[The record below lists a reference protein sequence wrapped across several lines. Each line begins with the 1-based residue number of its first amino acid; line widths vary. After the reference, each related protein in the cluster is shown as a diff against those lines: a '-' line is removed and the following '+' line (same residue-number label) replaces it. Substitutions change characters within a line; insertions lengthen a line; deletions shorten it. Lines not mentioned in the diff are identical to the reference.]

1 MSPVSVA
8 LLLGLAPGL
17 LGGLLRRLLRDE
29 GDEDPWKY
37 QLFLILTRQDF
48 ETDEPSPDDASG
60 PDEDWSSPPPIDV
73 T

>member
-29 GDEDPWKY
+29 HEEDPWKY
-37 QLFLILTRQDF
+37 QLFLLLNRQDY
-48 ETDEPSPDDASG
+48 ETDEPSPEEQS
-60 PDEDWSSPPPIDV
+60 EC
-73 T
+73 

>member
-29 GDEDPWKY
+29 GEADPWKY
-37 QLFLILTRQDF
+37 QLFLILTRQDY
-48 ETDEPSPDDASG
+48 ETDEPSPDDPPR
-60 PDEDWSSPPPIDV
+60 PDEDWSSPPPLDV